1 MVKGNINSSS
11 AQPLLL
17 WSDIKA
23 GDGNRDKNTAHS
35 QNQQNW
41 IL

>member
-1 MVKGNINSSS
+1 MVKDNINSRS

-23 GDGNRDKNTAHS
+23 GDGNREENLAHS
-35 QNQQNW
+35 QS
-41 IL
+41 